1 MDWFRTLTGLASD
14 DPVTVRAGTL
24 VEGEWLVLPSGR
36 RLRAG
41 RLTLPALGEIPVP
54 PPGRVRFREVVAD
67 VRDLHADPANAGAV
81 FLVASQFNLLEM
93 TGPEVMPEDG
103 IARYAHD
110 RTQGPVC
117 AMACA
122 AGTIWRN
129 YLVPLEG
136 LRGQNAWYQIDT
148 MADMGRALGEGLWDM
163 KNGYLLPYPGALERI
178 AQAIRGRE
186 AALRDL
192 LRVGVQADTE
202 VTLPGAGHVVTQI
215 YASALPVAYG
225 EGPASAWEP
234 FARLVLE
241 AAYEATFRLAAP
253 VGRVFLTRLG
263 GGAFG
268 NAAAWITE
276 AILAAARRSPADL
289 EVVMVSYGS
298 PDPANRALIE
308 ALS

>member
-1 MDWFRTLTGLASD
+1 MDWFRALTGLASD
-14 DPVTVRAGTL
+14 DPVTVRAGVR

-41 RLTLPALGEIPVP
+41 RLTTPALGEIPVP

-148 MADMGRALGEGLWDM
+148 MADMGRALGPGLWDM
-163 KNGYLLPYPGALERI
+163 KNGYLLPYPGALERV

-202 VTLPGAGHVVTQI
+202 VTLPGGGHVVTQV

-225 EGPASAWEP
+225 ADPPPEWEP

-268 NAAAWITE
+268 NAAVWITE
-276 AILAAARRSPADL
+276 AILAAARRCPADL